1 VAKTAVKLG
10 TFQKMMKH
18 KKKVA
23 AALTLKITIIVVVL
37 IIVFTAGAA
46 AFAAKSGKACKY
58 TGKFCKAEPK
68 PNPKAAKALSFGTQ
82 SVIPPKTDSRRRRQR
97 ELKEISLK
105 DMAHVLRGIQI
116 GKSRRLAIDVTKFP
130 EDSEYAMHE
139 TSYFVSEESADA
151 MNMVNMIF
159 CDIAQL
165 RPDQFVDQPAYK
177 AMVNE
182 GLCTSGGSK
191 VDWTVK
197 VESIGDVETCVA
209 DATEEDLTCGYKL
222 KIWFDMG
229 GTILVFVEVWNPQN
243 NVVPK
248 LRVRFSNEAGT
259 MTGLLTKEVS
269 GSTLD
274 LAFGMWHTQY
284 GAMSN
289 IHVIYDTVTKNGK
302 VSSSAPPNTF
312 KLAFDNDFA
321 KKNKN
326 SGADICLDLR
336 DPDEVGNGYVL
347 FDKDGKSMIFQEGF
361 PVEADVSGTTCEAW
375 VGYHGLHVQGQP
387 SCQSGFADGKTV
399 NKINYDASGTRTP
412 YTIKIAHG
420 KLWKYTKKSI
430 TLGELKGMPL
440 TVGHGSDAKVIA
452 WNGTHLVKVGET
464 GGTCYVRDTNAK
476 TAATNQKSCHCNG
489 TTDLAEWWTDDLHY
503 FDERVK
509 RIDPAVPFHVDS
521 SEFPWGMQVR
531 SEQFHGDIALDIA
544 PVATIGLSGS
554 KSFTAGHT
562 VTQGSNFQGTVTE
575 TSAGVFTSFA
585 PCNAGINITHVM
597 PAKYN
602 PKCGDNSA
610 TVHGKDSSCSI
621 YEGAILTQAVTGA
634 TGVVTSHGWVG
645 HEVAFRT
652 TSGTFDATNEITVST
667 PSDLNGHWQWTR
679 IAGSFTPQGSIAN
692 TQRIIKVTV
701 TSGEFQQAQWTG
713 SGWSTVDKLMVND
726 VDFGM
731 PQWGYMSHGV
741 LKSQPS
747 ASTVVAYSIREMVMP
762 GDTVPQLLC
771 YERCPKAS
779 DKHPIKNCTGD
790 DCFHDKPSILADAS
804 VSDRGSGCTGT
815 PTFTFSNIQGSP
827 AMTGVIDNNGELA
840 SVELTNVG
848 HTCSDEQSTPTVAVG
863 GLSCTKTPTVNVKC
877 QTETDDPSTFAQAIM
892 FDYNALSGDLQ
903 QNGSTVARAWVDN
916 KSPHIHSGAM
926 FEGTTANKNA
936 LKCENNPN
944 QVCYH
949 NVRSELSV
957 FYEWETGSQYSK
969 RVTLV
974 DGAGKA
980 VKFDQAKPISY
991 VHSGTESN
999 SGVNYDGSNLLLS
1012 YDGQLTGFPTFCM
1025 DQTTGKAADCDPW
1038 SRQTP
1043 DMFIPDGALITD
1055 VKDGTEYV
1063 VKAGEIEQI
1072 MKLADNSSSC
1082 SSLDTTTGIPAVVAQ
1097 SDYKAFTLGTRP
1109 DLADV
1114 QAVVLEGVLLADLE
1128 KRAAEEAAAA

>member
-1 VAKTAVKLG
+1 
-10 TFQKMMKH
+10 
-18 KKKVA
+18 
-23 AALTLKITIIVVVL
+23 
-37 IIVFTAGAA
+37 
-46 AFAAKSGKACKY
+46 
-58 TGKFCKAEPK
+58 
-68 PNPKAAKALSFGTQ
+68 
-82 SVIPPKTDSRRRRQR
+82 
-97 ELKEISLK
+97 
-105 DMAHVLRGIQI
+105 MAHVLRGIQI

-182 GLCTSGGSK
+182 GLCISGGSK

-197 VESIGDVETCVA
+197 VESVGDVETCVA

-248 LRVRFSNEAGT
+248 LRLRFSDEAGT

-269 GSTLD
+269 GTTLD
-274 LAFGMWHTQY
+274 LAFGAWHTQY

-326 SGADICLDLR
+326 SDADICLDLR
-336 DPDEVGNGYVL
+336 DPVEVGNGYVL

-361 PVEADVSGTTCEAW
+361 PVETEVGGNTCEGW
-375 VGYHGLHVQGQP
+375 VGYHGLHVHGQS
-387 SCQSGFADGKTV
+387 SCQSGFVDGKTV

-412 YTIKIAHG
+412 YTIKIANG
-420 KLWKYTKKSI
+420 TLWKNTKKSI

-440 TVGHGSDAKVIA
+440 TVGHGIGAKVIA
-452 WNGTHLVKVGET
+452 WNGTHVVKVGEM
-464 GGTCYVRDTNAK
+464 GGQCYDHSSRTK
-476 TAATNQKSCHCNG
+476 TAATDQKSCHCNG
-489 TTDLAEWWTDDLHY
+489 ETDLAEWWTKHSH
-503 FDERVK
+503 FFIEKVK
-509 RIDPAVPFHVDS
+509 RIDPPVPFHVDS
-521 SEFPWGMQVR
+521 SEFPWGMQVT
-531 SEQFHGDIALDIA
+531 SEQFHGDIALEFET
-544 PVATIGLSGS
+544 VATIDLSAS
-554 KSFTAGHT
+554 KSFTAGDT
-562 VTQGSNFQGTVTE
+562 VTQGSNFQGTVAE

-585 PCNAGINITHVM
+585 PCNDGITITYVSD
-597 PAKYN
+597 N

-610 TVHGKDSSCSI
+610 TVHHTVSSCSI
-621 YEGAILTQAVTGA
+621 EEGAILTQAVTGA

-645 HEVAFRT
+645 YKVAFRT

-667 PSDLNGHWQWTR
+667 PSDKNGHWQWTR

-692 TQRIIKVTV
+692 EEDSIMVTV
-701 TSGEFQQAQWTG
+701 TSGEVQTTG
-713 SGWSTVDKLMVND
+713 SLTVNG
-726 VDFGM
+726 VDFGI
-731 PQWGYMSHGV
+731 PKSVEGLSRGQ
-741 LKSQPS
+741 LKAQPD
-747 ASTVVAYSIREMVMP
+747 ASTVVAYTIQEKVMP
-762 GDTVPQLLC
+762 GDIVPQLLC
-771 YERCPKAS
+771 YDRCPKAS
-779 DKHPIKNCTGD
+779 DIDTCTND
-790 DCFHDKPSILADAS
+790 NCFHDGPSILTDAS
-804 VSDRGSGCTGT
+804 VNNQGSGCTGT

-827 AMTGVIDNNGELA
+827 AMTGVIDNNGKLA

-848 HTCSDEQSTPTVAVG
+848 HTCSDQSPPTVAVG
-863 GLSCTKTPTVNVKC
+863 GLNCTKTPTVNVKC
-877 QTETDDPSTFAQAIM
+877 QTETDDPSTFAQAIT
-892 FDYNALSGDLQ
+892 FDYNAFSGDLQ
-903 QNGSTVARAWVDN
+903 QNGDTVARGGGDE
-916 KSPHIHSGAM
+916 HIKSGAM

-1012 YDGQLTGFPTFCM
+1012 YDGQLNGFPTFCL
-1025 DQTTGKAADCDPW
+1025 DQSTGKAVECDLF

-1043 DMFIPDGALITD
+1043 DMFIPDGSLMTD